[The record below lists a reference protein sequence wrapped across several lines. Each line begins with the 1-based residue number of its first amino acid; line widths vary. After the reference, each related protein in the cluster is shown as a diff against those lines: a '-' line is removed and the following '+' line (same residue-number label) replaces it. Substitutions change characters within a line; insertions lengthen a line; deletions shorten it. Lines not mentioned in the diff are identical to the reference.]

1 MAADE
6 PSDADLLQALRREP
20 QAVGVLY
27 DRYALR
33 LVRYLQQAGA
43 GDQTALDAT
52 QETFARLIV
61 SGKRV
66 RTADDGSLWPWLATT
81 GRNLVRDWQR
91 RGAVD
96 ARARRRLGLAFA
108 GDESG
113 DALARVDGVR
123 LRGKLLLALGRLPD
137 DQRLAVAARIVDELD
152 YAEIAAAGGASEPTV
167 RQRVSRGLRAMQTF
181 LEGGN
186 S

>member
-1 MAADE
+1 MEERKRRLQTLDDAAT
-6 PSDADLLQALRREP
+6 
-20 QAVGVLY
+20 GC
-27 DRYALR
+27 
-33 LVRYLQQAGA
+33 
-43 GDQTALDAT
+43 T
-52 QETFARLIV
+52 
-61 SGKRV
+61 
-66 RTADDGSLWPWLATT
+66 LAFIPT
-81 GRNLVRDWQR
+81 GRMYQPLSALAILAGLNAKQFTGTCECYIRPGVR
-91 RGAVD
+91 GGEY
-96 ARARRRLGLAFA
+96 LMGIGLEFA